1 MGGIMHKRFHS
12 SSQGFT
18 IVELIV
24 VIVVIAILAAIA
36 IVGYGWVSGDA
47 RDTARRAAARDV
59 QKAAAALALKKQVT
73 SWGHGSI
80 ALNSAT
86 GLCER
91 APGAPGTWAG
101 GMWVADKAYQ
111 TTNGCTLGD
120 MLIANSL
127 TPADF
132 WDKIPKNEEAYKTR
146 VGTQL
151 VGDCQG
157 GGTHHG
163 VYLFYYVKNPTAE
176 ETDAMDDLATKCS
189 VRVTKMR
196 DTYKMKA
203 AIKIAEF

>member
-1 MGGIMHKRFHS
+1 MGGIMHKRFYS
-12 SSQGFT
+12 SPQGFT

-73 SWGHGSI
+73 SWGHNSI

-86 GLCER
+86 KLCER
-91 APGAPGTWAG
+91 ASGAAGTWNG
-101 GMWVADKAYQ
+101 SMWVADKAYHAS
-111 TTNGCTLGD
+111 NGCTLGD

-157 GGTHHG
+157 GGTHRG
-163 VYLFYYVKNPTAE
+163 IYLFYYVKNPTAE
-176 ETDAMDDLATKCS
+176 ETKVMNDLATTCAS
-189 VRVTKMR
+189 QVTRMR
-196 DTYKMKA
+196 DTYKMKT